1 MLEREAGEGG
11 PRADREVERRGEQ
24 SLQGQCQGLKLGVPG
39 EGRGYGGCRLLLAG
53 GGVRRKTWHLP
64 VTESEPSSISRIP
77 GQELTVLKGMAVT
90 PIQKQKRAGVLALGQ
105 TRAVSR
111 PQGRPGHGCS
121 QALSLCSAPLAS
133 RGEPTHTPGIPGP
146 P

>member
-77 GQELTVLKGMAVT
+77 GQELTVLKGMAVPSVLGLPGTCNT
-90 PIQKQKRAGVLALGQ
+90 PPPCTAPRPDLFCHRGLIPERK
-105 TRAVSR
+105 VS
-111 PQGRPGHGCS
+111 
-121 QALSLCSAPLAS
+121 SLL
-133 RGEPTHTPGIPGP
+133 
-146 P
+146 